1 VTILGDRHI
10 VDDDYEPDK
19 DETIMVAAVRPVD
32 MLNEFQRDIM
42 IGVMILEDL
51 FPDMPFYEFLREN
64 NIIRTP
70 EEFDGLCNALSIVE
84 SCFGHY
90 LTTKKGGEDILKS
103 IFDEV
108 NERVSRIGVA
118 VDMPVTD
125 ARNLIRTVNSMSTD
139 DLDEILENLGLD
151 PEGDD
156 EVDP

>member
-1 VTILGDRHI
+1 MTILGDRHI

-64 NIIRTP
+64 NIIRTR

-84 SCFGHY
+84 ACFGHY
-90 LTTKKGGEDILKS
+90 LTIKKDGEDILKS

-118 VDMPVTD
+118 VDMPVTE
-125 ARNLIRTVNSMSTD
+125 ARDLIRTVNSMDTD
-139 DLDEILENLGLD
+139 DLDEILENLGIN